1 MAKFRDPDFDM
12 TDPENKVGN
21 QGTGRPQ
28 RNYKF
33 VDGKISHT
41 GLIKRYFFHER
52 NFLLSGIACFIK
64 YRYSEIIYYFVI
76 ITYF

>member
-12 TDPENKVGN
+12 TDPENRVGN

-41 GLIKRYFFHER
+41 GLIKDIFFT
-52 NFLLSGIACFIK
+52 K
-64 YRYSEIIYYFVI
+64 EIF
-76 ITYF
+76 